1 MLNQTSISL
10 KYCSVRIFGC
20 LFSSL
25 CKGNISVSVLDMRGD
40 RISEDSLNQR
50 EIKAIWL
57 ASYLETLISALHFR
71 YNCNICHGK
80 LLGKDKL
87 HSFLTTTKCIY
98 LLSAAK
104 ITPVHGL
111 QNILSSF
118 NLPSSAGAFPL
129 PHRLCSW
136 AFCST
141 DPFPLPCVSSSSRS
155 LAVALRCNLRV
166 SQEDLLCGF
175 LQGICKGWEDW

>member
-1 MLNQTSISL
+1 
-10 KYCSVRIFGC
+10 
-20 LFSSL
+20 
-25 CKGNISVSVLDMRGD
+25 MRGD
-40 RISEDSLNQR
+40 SISGDSLNQR

-57 ASYLETLISALHFR
+57 GSCLETLISALHFR

-87 HSFLTTTKCIY
+87 HSFPTTTKCIY

-104 ITPVHGL
+104 ITPVHRV

-118 NLPSSAGAFPL
+118 DLPPPAGAFPL
-129 PHRLCSW
+129 PHHLCSW

-141 DPFPLPCVSSSSRS
+141 DPFLLLCIFSSGS

-166 SQEDLLCGF
+166 AQSNLLCGL
-175 LQGICKGWEDW
+175 LQEIRKGWEDWSEWNEMKWNEEK